1 MTPVTEMR
9 HGHVAFSHI
18 LRNERAPVDRLFY
31 DDEKFSSYAASGSGE
46 DKKHARLREV
56 LTANEDFL
64 VMPIMGRKQINE
76 DNLARRVDRTSL
88 RGPYPKKPSK
98 EEWPS
103 LQIF

>member
-1 MTPVTEMR
+1 MEMINLDDWNPQYAFSTSMENAMTPVTEMR

-64 VMPIMGRKQINE
+64 VANRLMRKVF
-76 DNLARRVDRTSL
+76 R
-88 RGPYPKKPSK
+88 
-98 EEWPS
+98 W
-103 LQIF
+103 